1 MYVYVC
7 TYILDETKRVNRKI
21 IWIRWNDRISRIL
34 GKKTVGLCTRRIKL
48 IEPRKEKIVAHG
60 PSTSV
65 VERKTQVFLFR
76 LSFVRPCTR
85 YRTTELPYVFPNIGL
100 PWLNASRP
108 TSSCHDSF
116 RLDTSVS
123 RYNAPCIIPHRP
135 SFPILPLFL
144 LTRSLRL
151 LSPPNCSTVL
161 RTNDETNRF
170 RYLYPF
176 SHLDILFSYSTPC
189 IVNDKF
195 AILKN
200 TLSERR

>member
-1 MYVYVC
+1 MVHPQVLSNVKHKCFCFVC
-7 TYILDETKRVNRKI
+7 R
-21 IWIRWNDRISRIL
+21 
-34 GKKTVGLCTRRIKL
+34 
-48 IEPRKEKIVAHG
+48 
-60 PSTSV
+60 
-65 VERKTQVFLFR
+65 
-76 LSFVRPCTR
+76 SFVRARATEQPSYHTSFQISACLDSTRRALPRLATTRFVSTPPCR
-85 YRTTELPYVFPNIGL
+85 DTTPH
-100 PWLNASRP
+100 ASYHTVLR
-108 TSSCHDSF
+108 F
-116 RLDTSVS
+116 Q
-123 RYNAPCIIPHRP
+123 
-135 SFPILPLFL
+135 FFL